1 MHEPPAQTASAAF
14 QRLMEIMETLRS
26 EDGCPW
32 DREQTHESLRADT
45 IEEAYEVVEAI
56 EDAEPAKIAEEL
68 GDLMIV
74 TALHAQIAADAGD
87 FRMVDI
93 LNDANEKLV
102 RRHPH
107 VFADGDAKDTDSVLS
122 AWDAIKRA
130 EPGYEDRTSALD
142 GVPKGMPSLLAAWKL
157 QKKAQR
163 VGFDWERVEQV
174 VAKVREELAE
184 LEEHIPREPSADVP
198 DELVDEMGDL
208 LFAAVNLVRFL
219 RVDPDAALRAT
230 NRKFVR
236 RFRRMEELLAETDD
250 DMEGKTLEFLD
261 RLWERAK
268 AEERNGSALVMDR
281 PRT

>member
-1 MHEPPAQTASAAF
+1 MHEQPAETARDAF
-14 QRLMEIMETLRS
+14 QRLLDIMETLRG
-26 EDGCPW
+26 ENGCPW

-56 EDAEPAKIAEEL
+56 EDADPRKIAEEL
-68 GDLMIV
+68 GDIMVV
-74 TALHAQIAADAGD
+74 TALHAQIGADAGA

-93 LNDANEKLV
+93 LNDTNEKLV

-107 VFADGDAKDTDSVLS
+107 VFGDGDAADTDSVLT
-122 AWDAIKRA
+122 AWEAIKRA
-130 EPGYEDRTSALD
+130 EPGYEGRTSALD

-184 LEEHIPREPSADVP
+184 LEVHISDEADA
-198 DELVDEMGDL
+198 DATDQIADEMGDL
-208 LFAAVNLVRFL
+208 LFAAVNLARFL

-236 RFRRMEELLAETDD
+236 RFKRMEELLADADD
-250 DMEGKTLEFLD
+250 DMDGKSLEFLD
-261 RLWERAK
+261 RLWDQAKDEERA
-268 AEERNGSALVMDR
+268 D
-281 PRT
+281 